1 MNFLLL
7 NKKEAQAKKNRKMA
21 LQFLKD
27 FRRKFNYRKDL
38 LNESQVK
45 QVLDYFQRFQSAIN
59 SSKNSNLEALVE
71 DGEKLFHLLF
81 PESKWAGW
89 KENIEVLFVALV
101 VALAIRAYFLQ
112 PFKIPTDSMK
122 PTLYGIQ
129 VIERNEKPPNFIQR
143 IVEFVLLG
151 KSYHSL
157 SLKKGGTLEKIEGGK
172 FIFFEYSKL
181 TFDSGEQS
189 YLWTNPHLLEYK
201 LGLRPGLSFEP
212 KNHVLNFEVDTGDQV
227 LVNKLIYHFRPPK
240 RGEVIVFK
248 TTGIEGIEANLRL
261 QGIEGSQYYIK
272 RCVGIWG
279 DTLQIR
285 PPFLL
290 INGSA
295 TPPNQMMAKI
305 ESQKDGYQGYVIL
318 PNQQYL
324 VDPTETYTVP
334 PLCLWAMG
342 DNSPDS
348 LDSRFWGPVPMQNL
362 VGSGFIVYWPFN
374 KRWGII
380 R

>member
-1 MNFLLL
+1 MSFLFLKNRDL
-7 NKKEAQAKKNRKMA
+7 NRKKNKKIA

-27 FRRKFNYRKDL
+27 FRRKLHYRRDL
-38 LNESQVK
+38 LDEAQVK
-45 QVLDYFQRFQSAIN
+45 KILDYLQKLESAIC
-59 SSKNSNLEALVE
+59 SPQQNLEAILN
-71 DGEKLFHLLF
+71 DGEKLYRSIFT
-81 PESKWAGW
+81 ESKWSGF

-129 VIERNEKPPNFIQR
+129 VTARNEQPPNLLRR
-143 IVEFVLLG
+143 ILDFCILG

-157 SLKKGGTLEKIEGGK
+157 SLKRGGILEKIEGKK
-172 FIFFEYSKL
+172 FLFFEYSKL
-181 TFDSGEQS
+181 SFESGES
-189 YLWTNPHLLEYK
+189 AILWTSPHLLEYK
-201 LGLRPGLSFEP
+201 LGIRPGMTFEP
-212 KNHVLNFEVDTGDQV
+212 KMNVLNFEVETGDQV
-227 LVNKLIYHFRPPK
+227 LVNKFIYHFRFPK

-248 TTGIEGIEANLRL
+248 TTGIEGIESNLRL

-272 RCVGIWG
+272 RCVGIAG
-279 DTLQIR
+279 DVLQIR
-285 PPFLL
+285 PPYLL
-290 INGSA
+290 INGSITA
-295 TPPNQMMAKI
+295 PNPMMAKI
-305 ESQKDGYQGYVIL
+305 ESQKEGYQGYVIL

-324 VDPTETYTVP
+324 VDPNETYTVP

-348 LDSRFWGPVPMQNL
+348 LDSRFWGPVPMQNI
-362 VGSGFIVYWPFN
+362 VGTGFIVYWPFS